1 MNLQDCPKLSRCNAP
16 ICPLDH
22 EWRKRRMLNHEPVCF
37 YLLEYAKAGAEARFE
52 WRGLDELYAVIGR
65 ELPGL
70 QSRWGRIRRFYER
83 AAQSNSRLD
92 RLQPSPQLNLK
103 T

>member
-1 MNLQDCPKLSRCNAP
+1 
-16 ICPLDH
+16 
-22 EWRKRRMLNHEPVCF
+22 MLNHEPICF

-52 WRGLDELYAVIGR
+52 WRGLEDLYEVIGR

-70 QSRWGRIRRFYER
+70 LSLWGRIRRFYER

-92 RLQPSPQLNLK
+92 RLQPPPRLNLK